1 MVSVDTPSLFPPDE
15 LAPSGATR
23 AAPGARADDPSSVPD
38 LAGLGFHPAVA
49 TWFARRFPDGATD
62 AQRDGWAQ
70 IAAGRDTLV
79 AAPTGSGK
87 TLAGFLVG
95 IDRLYRAH
103 ARGEPVG
110 GRAQVA
116 YVSPLKA
123 LAVDIAENLERPLRE
138 IAEVAAELGLDAP
151 ELRVGVRTGDTTASE
166 RAAMVRRPPNF
177 VITTPESLYLLV
189 TAARSR
195 AVLQTIDTVIVD
207 EIHAL
212 ARDKRGS
219 HLALTLE
226 RVERACAARP
236 QRIGLSATQRPVSL
250 IADLLCGTGAPEPCA
265 IVDTGHQRTRDLGL
279 ELPQGELEAVASAE
293 QMGDVVDRIA
303 DLVTGHRT
311 TLVFFNTRRLAERLA
326 HQLGEKL
333 GDDVVAAHHGSL
345 SKDRRYRVESRLR
358 AGDLRALVA
367 TASLELGIDVGPVEL
382 VCQIGSPRSIATFLQ
397 RVGRANHSLR
407 GVPKGRLFP
416 LTRDELV
423 ESAALLLAVEKGHLD
438 AVVPPDAPLDILA
451 QQIVAEVAAVGP
463 VSRPAASRPAES
475 SDAADAPAASGATD
489 VGPDDLAA
497 SDVGESWQL
506 DDLFSLVRRA
516 HPYRDLPRATF
527 DQVIETV
534 SRGIET
540 GRGRRAAYL
549 HLDAV
554 NGEVR
559 ARPGARLAA
568 LTSGGAIPEIG
579 DFRVV
584 LEPDDLFVG
593 TVNED
598 WATESMAGDIFLLG
612 THSWQIRQV
621 GAGVVRVV
629 DAEGKPPTIPF
640 WMGEAPARTPEL
652 SREVSAL
659 RATLDGHLAAGAGGA
674 DRARSWLGRAAPLGD
689 AAVDQIVDYVAAG
702 RAVLGVVPT
711 HDDLVFERFFDE
723 AEGMHLVVHSPY
735 GGRVNR
741 ALGLALRKRFCV
753 SFDFELQAAANDD
766 AVVLSLGP
774 QHSFPLADVPRFLH
788 SNTVREVLQQAVLSP
803 PSPMFQSRWRWN
815 LNRSLVVLRF
825 KGGRRNPPPIQR
837 MESDDLMAALFP
849 QAAACQENV
858 AGPIEIPDHPIVRQ
872 TMHDTLTEGLD
883 IDGLTELLDGIEGGR
898 VEVHFRDTT
907 EASAFSHEILTAKPY
922 AFLDDAEAQDRRTN
936 AVPLRRGLPVDLE
949 TIGRLD
955 PEAID
960 RVRDEV
966 APAPRSADELHDLL
980 LGLVVMPAHEPWRGL
995 FDQLAD
1001 RGRVQSAVASGREL
1015 WWATENGGAVGA
1027 LVGDVAP
1034 SGAPGVVA
1042 TAVPPREQAA
1052 AAALRGH
1059 LDISGPLTA
1068 PALVERTG
1076 LDEAAVTVGLALL
1089 ESDGFALRGQFTAHA
1104 GGPGP
1109 VPGELAPGGSVPGD
1123 DRAPDGGQ
1131 APGGGPHAGEPA
1143 APTGDDAPVE
1153 WCARRLL
1160 ARMHGY
1166 SRKRRRAGVEAVTAQ
1181 DFMRFL
1187 LRWQHVAPG
1196 TQVRGHHGVRAVV
1209 EQLQGYEAAVATWE
1223 PHVLAR
1229 RVDGYRPGMLDRL
1242 CHDGEVTWL
1251 RLSVTQPASDRKA
1264 SPSKATPVTLAFRD
1278 DLPWLLQAGRL
1289 DAEPQ
1294 PPELGA
1300 TAEVVE
1306 VLDQRGACFVS
1317 ELATATGRLVTD
1329 LETALWD
1336 GVARGLLTADGFAA
1350 IRALVDPRA
1359 SRGPSPVR
1367 SVSRRRRGGRSTT
1380 TAAGRWSLVP
1390 PAEPVDD
1397 RESLAEVVADQLLQR
1412 WGVVVRDLAVHDGLP
1427 VPWRDVQ
1434 WALRR
1439 FEDRGLVRGGRF
1451 VAGFSGEQYALPAA
1465 IDGLKEVR
1473 RLPRSGDRVTVNA
1486 CDPLNLTGVILRGV
1500 ARVPAV
1506 RTNSVT
1512 YVDGVPEGAEAPES
1526 FTAAD
1531 RSTGADQRAATAR

>member
-1 MVSVDTPSLFPPDE
+1 MVSVETPSLFPRETGPE
-15 LAPSGATR
+15 SEALR
-23 AAPGARADDPSSVPD
+23 D
-38 LAGLGFHPAVA
+38 LAGLGFHQAVA
-49 TWFARRFPDGATD
+49 TWFARRFPEGPTP
-62 AQRDGWAQ
+62 AQQQGWAQ
-70 IAAGRDTLV
+70 IAQGRDTLI

-87 TLAGFLVG
+87 TLAGFLVC

-103 ARGEPVG
+103 ARGEGVADK
-110 GRAQVA
+110 AQVV

-138 IAEVAAELGLDAP
+138 IAQVAAELGLDAP
-151 ELRVGVRTGDTTASE
+151 ALRVGVRTGDTTASE

-195 AVLQTIDTVIVD
+195 AMLASVDTVIVD
-207 EIHAL
+207 EIHAV

-226 RVERACAARP
+226 RVEHACATRP
-236 QRIGLSATQRPVSL
+236 QRVGLSATQRPISL
-250 IADLLCGTGAPEPCA
+250 VADLLTGAGAPGACA
-265 IVDTGHQRTRDLGL
+265 IVDTGHQRALDLAL

-293 QMGDVVDRIA
+293 QMGDVIDRIA
-303 DLVTGHRT
+303 ALVGEHHT
-311 TLVFFNTRRLAERLA
+311 TIVFVNTRRLAERLA

-345 SKDRRYRVESRLR
+345 SKDRRYKVESRLR

-423 ESAALLLAVEKGHLD
+423 ESAALLAAVVKGRLD
-438 AVVPPDAPLDILA
+438 AVTPPVAPLDILA
-451 QQIVAEVAAVGP
+451 QQIVAEVAAAGPATRP
-463 VSRPAASRPAES
+463 VSSTEA
-475 SDAADAPAASGATD
+475 D
-489 VGPDDLAA
+489 VGPDDLAGADEA
-497 SDVGESWQL
+497 SWRL
-506 DDLFSLVRRA
+506 DDLYDLVRRA

-527 DQVIETV
+527 DEVVEVV
-534 SRGIET
+534 SHGITT

-549 HLDAV
+549 HLDGV

-559 ARPGARLAA
+559 ARPAARLSA

-584 LEPDDLFVG
+584 LEPDDMFVG

-598 WATESMAGDIFLLG
+598 WAVESMPGDIFLLG
-612 THSWQIRQV
+612 THSWQIRQI

-629 DAEGKPPTIPF
+629 DADGKPPTIPF
-640 WMGEAPARTPEL
+640 WTGEAPARTAEL
-652 SREVSAL
+652 SREVSEL
-659 RATLDGHLAAGAGGA
+659 RATLDGYLAVGDARGA
-674 DRARSWLGRAAPLGD
+674 RAWLATAAPLDD
-689 AAVDQIVDYVAAG
+689 AAIDQIVDYVAAG

-711 HDDLVFERFFDE
+711 HEDLVFERFFDD
-723 AEGMHLVVHSPY
+723 AEGMHLVVHSPH

-774 QHSFPLADVPRFLH
+774 HHSFPLADVPRFLH
-788 SNTVREVLQQAVLSP
+788 ANTVRGVLEQAVLSP

-837 MESDDLMAALFP
+837 MEADDMMAALFP
-849 QAAACQENV
+849 QAAACQENA
-858 AGPIEIPDHPIVRQ
+858 AGPVEIPDHPIVRQ
-872 TMHDTLTEGLD
+872 TMHDTMTEGLD
-883 IDGLTELLDGIEGGR
+883 IDGLTELLDGIETGR
-898 VEVHFRDTT
+898 VQVHFRDTT
-907 EASAFSHEILTAKPY
+907 EASAFGHEILTAKPY
-922 AFLDDAEAQDRRTN
+922 AFLDDAELQDRRTN
-936 AVPLRRGLPVDLE
+936 AVPLRRGLPVDLG

-955 PEAID
+955 PDAIE

-966 APAPRSADELHDLL
+966 APDPRSPDELHDLL
-980 LGLVVMPAHEPWRGL
+980 LGLVVSPANEAWRPL
-995 FDQLAD
+995 FDRLAA
-1001 RGRVQSAVASGREL
+1001 RGRVQSGGPGTSAGREL
-1015 WWATENGGAVGA
+1015 WWATENAGQAAV
-1027 LVGDVAP
+1027 VIH
-1034 SGAPGVVA
+1034 GAPDDA
-1042 TAVPPREQAA
+1042 HPREQVAA
-1052 AAALRGH
+1052 AVLRGH
-1059 LDISGPLTA
+1059 LDLSGPVTV
-1068 PALVERTG
+1068 PALAARSG
-1076 LDEAAVTVGLALL
+1076 LDEAAVTVGLAVL
-1089 ESDGFALRGQFTAHA
+1089 ENDGFALQGRFSATA
-1104 GGPGP
+1104 G
-1109 VPGELAPGGSVPGD
+1109 
-1123 DRAPDGGQ
+1123 APDVP
-1131 APGGGPHAGEPA
+1131 APDVPAPDVPA
-1143 APTGDDAPVE
+1143 AAAPADIE

-1160 ARMHGY
+1160 ARMHSY
-1166 SRKRRRAGVEAVTAQ
+1166 SRKSRRKAVDAVTAQ
-1181 DFMRFL
+1181 DLMRFL

-1223 PHVLAR
+1223 PDILAR
-1229 RVDGYRPGMLDRL
+1229 RVEGYRPGMLDRL

-1251 RLSVTQPASDRKA
+1251 RLSAAQPAGDRKA
-1264 SPSKATPVTLAFRD
+1264 SPSKATPVALAFRD
-1278 DLPWLLQAGRL
+1278 DLTWLLQAARQNG
-1289 DAEPQ
+1289 EPE

-1306 VLDQRGACFVS
+1306 VLQARGACFLS
-1317 ELATATGRLVTD
+1317 ELAGATGRLVTD
-1329 LETALWD
+1329 LESALWD

-1350 IRALVDPRA
+1350 IRSLVEGRTG
-1359 SRGPSPVR
+1359 RTPSPTR
-1367 SVSRRRRGGRSTT
+1367 SVSRRRRGARGAAT

-1390 PAEPVDD
+1390 PVEPVDD

-1412 WGVVVRDLAVHDGLP
+1412 WGVVFRDLAVHEGLP

-1465 IDGLKEVR
+1465 MDGLKAVR
-1473 RLPRSGDRVTVNA
+1473 RLPRSGERVVLNA
-1486 CDPLNLTGVILRGV
+1486 CDPLNLTGVVLRGT

-1506 RTNSVT
+1506 RTNT
-1512 YVDGVPEGAEAPES
+1512 ITLVDGIPDGVAPTEEWGA
-1526 FTAAD
+1526 
-1531 RSTGADQRAATAR
+1531 